1 MLGAGVAGA
10 LRAIYVLSRVSETSL
25 DVASATFPARS
36 GGEGVVSCWRTHAA
50 RRTPHAARRTHAR
63 QCSGRMDHEAAA
75 DGLLVV
81 VPRAQDLRGG
91 FVVRGLAQHARQRVP
106 LPAEPSLDI
115 QQLAGERSEACIL
128 AGGTTR
134 TVA

>member
-50 RRTPHAARRTHAR
+50 RRTPHAR